1 MRRARRKK
9 RATVRALYDEYRS
22 EVVHNAP
29 MPTLEEVREVVR
41 AARKQERG
49 LRRNST
55 NYVVTKGEEAR
66 QLAYFD
72 SADWRT
78 VCACAGI
85 DVSAEQT
92 KRAVL
97 AMAGVQDGSKASAVH
112 VGPEDQ
118 QRPSAGRKMGVQ

>member
-1 MRRARRKK
+1 MNERRLWAAAARVIMEDAARII
-9 RATVRALYDEYRS
+9 
-22 EVVHNAP
+22 
-29 MPTLEEVREVVR
+29 R

-49 LRRNST
+49 LRRNNT

-85 DVSAEQT
+85 DVSAEQSR
-92 KRAVL
+92 RAVE
-97 AMAGVQDGSKASAVH
+97 AMAGVQDGSKASAGH